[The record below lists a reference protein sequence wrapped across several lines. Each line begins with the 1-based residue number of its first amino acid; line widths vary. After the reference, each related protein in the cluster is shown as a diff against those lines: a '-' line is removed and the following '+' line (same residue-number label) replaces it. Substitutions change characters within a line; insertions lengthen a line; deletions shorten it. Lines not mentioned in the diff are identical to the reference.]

1 MCRLDGNVAIPA
13 KSAGWCNVDDLFAL
27 GNICVGDIVS
37 VNGTITEF
45 PNGTGAKLI
54 MEGNTMYVRQIL
66 SDENEGSE
74 FRTHG
79 LSNGPKSPVI
89 GYATESM
96 LTKVIPK

>member
-1 MCRLDGNVAIPA
+1 
-13 KSAGWCNVDDLFAL
+13 
-27 GNICVGDIVS
+27 
-37 VNGTITEF
+37 
-45 PNGTGAKLI
+45 

-66 SDENEGSE
+66 SDEDEGSE

-79 LSNGPKSPVI
+79 LSNGPNSPVI